1 LLTAI
6 DGVGD
11 IEVIGDRLLA
21 ALRTRTSA

>member
-11 IEVIGDRLLA
+11 IEVIGDRVLA
-21 ALRTRTSA
+21 ALRTRTNA